1 MKGEDM
7 SIHVTDFKWEKGIN
21 DARYIELLEKTLKNE
36 QRVIALAMAKVRQ
49 LAKENQEI
57 RDAVIDEFIS
67 RLEKHEQ
74 ENWIDHQEYGITWS
88 DIERIADEMRG
99 AE

>member
-1 MKGEDM
+1 M
-7 SIHVTDFKWEKGIN
+7 SIRVTDFKWEKGIN

-36 QRVIALAMAKVRQ
+36 QRVTALAMAKVRQ

-57 RDAVIDEFIS
+57 RDAIIDEFAERMKEKWIELDDLSIS
-67 RLEKHEQ
+67 SEFFEFVDK
-74 ENWIDHQEYGITWS
+74 
-88 DIERIADEMRG
+88 IANEMRG

>member
-1 MKGEDM
+1 M

-36 QRVIALAMAKVRQ
+36 QRVTALAMAKVRK

-57 RDAVIDEFIS
+57 RNAVIDEFAE
-67 RLEKHEQ
+67 RLKY
-74 ENWIDHQEYGITWS
+74 EYGS
-88 DIERIADEMRG
+88 DEIHETIDKIAEEMRG

>member
-1 MKGEDM
+1 M
-7 SIHVTDFKWEKGIN
+7 SIRVADFKWEKGIN

-36 QRVIALAMAKVRQ
+36 QRVTALAMAKVRK

-57 RDAVIDEFIS
+57 RNAVIDEFV
-67 RLEKHEQ
+67 
-74 ENWIDHQEYGITWS
+74 
-88 DIERIADEMRG
+88 ERIKEVYPFTILELEQLNELAEEMRG

>member
-1 MKGEDM
+1 M

-36 QRVIALAMAKVRQ
+36 QRVTALAMAKVRK

-57 RDAVIDEFIS
+57 RNAVIDEFA
-67 RLEKHEQ
+67 
-74 ENWIDHQEYGITWS
+74 
-88 DIERIADEMRG
+88 ERIKEVYPFTILELEQLNELAEEMRG